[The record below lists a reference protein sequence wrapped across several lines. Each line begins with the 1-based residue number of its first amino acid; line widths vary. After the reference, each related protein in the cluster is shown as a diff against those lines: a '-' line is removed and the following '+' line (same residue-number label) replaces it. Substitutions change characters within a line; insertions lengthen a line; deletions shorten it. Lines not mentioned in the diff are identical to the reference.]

1 MDVETFGMK
10 GSSAN
15 GMRGASDVE
24 KMDLL
29 ITSQDLCLVF
39 RNRGFVW
46 MKHVPVFFFFG
57 GGFTNTQFH
66 NFTSTHMSSP

>member
-15 GMRGASDVE
+15 GMRGASGG
-24 KMDLL
+24 KMDLM

-46 MKHVPVFFFFG
+46 MKHVPVFFFCG
-57 GGFTNTQFH
+57 WGSQTH
-66 NFTSTHMSSP
+66 NFTI